1 MSNSKKRTT
10 TTFTARRRAWL
21 GLALLAGLALMGR
34 PAWSAQDEQARK
46 FIVISLLGDKLQ
58 MVTQQPKTGSHL
70 DTNGRE
76 SFDLKG
82 GVFDQAA
89 LAAIDAKVKQIE
101 PKSTVFA
108 LKLASADVLGDPAA
122 LLDGERFVSPSVLA
136 PVLKQ
141 LDASHLLLVRR
152 HRSESKIRSLRHT
165 QGSGMLEG
173 LGLYLDHETVL
184 QREESSERHRGFL
197 APYTYFKVSL
207 INLGSGKLVRETII
221 TKGEARISD
230 RREAAADPWEVM
242 TNVEKVEFLR
252 DQLKREITALL
263 PELLAEPQR

>member
-1 MSNSKKRTT
+1 MSSNKKRTT
-10 TTFTARRRAWL
+10 ATFTARRRVWL
-21 GLALLAGLALMGR
+21 GLAWLAGVALSGG
-34 PAWSAQDEQARK
+34 PACAAADEQARK
-46 FIVISLLGDKLQ
+46 FVVISLLGDKLQ
-58 MVTQQPKTGSHL
+58 IVTQQPKTGSHL

-101 PKSTVFA
+101 PKSSVFA
-108 LKLASADVLGDPAA
+108 LKLASADVLGDPTK
-122 LLDGERFVSPSVLA
+122 LLDGERFVSPAVLE

-141 LDASHLLLVRR
+141 LNASHLLLVRR
-152 HRSESKIRSLRHT
+152 HRSESKIRSLRHG

-173 LGLYLDHETVL
+173 LGLYIDHETVL
-184 QREESSERHRGFL
+184 VPEGSSERHRGFL

-207 INLGSGKLVRETII
+207 INLGTGKLEREKVI
-221 TKGEARISD
+221 TAGEARISD
-230 RREAAADPWEVM
+230 RREAASDPWEVM

-252 DQLKREITALL
+252 DQLKQEITLLL
-263 PELLAEPQR
+263 PDLLATVER